1 MTTSRILPFEGVD
14 NFRDYGDYATHHGA
28 RLARGV
34 LYRSAHH
41 ARATDADLAK
51 MAALGLATVV
61 DLRRKSERER
71 EPSRRPTP
79 FAARVIE
86 NDIGD
91 VGVAPHMT
99 FVANN
104 ELTPDSVRGFMIEEY
119 RRIPFEPRHL
129 DLYRRYFQ
137 AVAAA
142 DGPVVIHC
150 AAGKDRTGLLA
161 ALTHKVVGV
170 HDDDIYED
178 YILTNAAARIEE
190 RAPLVQQTLREAT
203 GRTPSLEAVRAFLGV
218 MPDYLEA
225 AFAEIDSGHGALD
238 AYLERAL
245 GVDADV
251 KARLRARLLA

>member
-1 MTTSRILPFEGVD
+1 
-14 NFRDYGDYATHHGA
+14 
-28 RLARGV
+28 
-34 LYRSAHH
+34 
-41 ARATDADLAK
+41 
-51 MAALGLATVV
+51 MAGLGLATIV
-61 DLRRKSERER
+61 DLRRKSERDR
-71 EPSRRPTP
+71 EPSRRPAP
-79 FAARVIE
+79 FNARVIE

-104 ELTPDSVRGFMIEEY
+104 ELTPESVRGFMIEEY

-142 DGPVVIHC
+142 EGPVVIHC

-178 YILTNAAARIEE
+178 YLLTNAAARIEE
-190 RAPLVQQTLREAT
+190 RAPTVQQNIRENT
-203 GRTPSLEAVRAFLGV
+203 GRTPSVEAVRAFLGV
-218 MPDYLEA
+218 LPDYLEA

-251 KARLRARLLA
+251 KARIRARLLA

>member
-1 MTTSRILPFEGVD
+1 METSRILAFEGVD

-41 ARATDADLAK
+41 ARATDADLQR
-51 MAALGLATVV
+51 MAGLGVVTIV

-71 EPSRRPTP
+71 EPSRRPP
-79 FAARVIE
+79 DFAGRVID

-104 ELTPDSVRGFMIEEY
+104 ELTPTSVRAFMIEEY

-137 AVAAA
+137 ALASAE
-142 DGPVVIHC
+142 GPVVIHC

-178 YILTNAAARIEE
+178 YILTNVAARIEE
-190 RAPLVQQTLREAT
+190 RATVSQANIRQAT
-203 GRTPSLEAVRAFLGV
+203 GRTPTLEAVRAFLGV
-218 MPDYLEA
+218 LPDYLDA
-225 AFAEIDSGHGALD
+225 AFAEIGLGHGALD
-238 AYLERAL
+238 AYLERTL

>member
-1 MTTSRILPFEGVD
+1 MSLSRILPFEGVD
-14 NFRDYGDYATHHGA
+14 NFRDYGDYATRHGA
-28 RLARGV
+28 RLTRGI

-41 ARATDADLAK
+41 ARATEADQQRMADL
-51 MAALGLATVV
+51 GLSTVV
-61 DLRRKSERER
+61 DLRRKSERDR
-71 EPSRRPTP
+71 EPSRRPAS
-79 FAARVIE
+79 FSARVID

-91 VGVAPHMT
+91 VGLAPHMT
-99 FVANN
+99 FVATE
-104 ELTPDSVRGFMIEEY
+104 ELTPASVRAFMIEEY

-137 AVAAA
+137 ALASG
-142 DGPVVIHC
+142 DGALVIHC

-178 YILTNAAARIEE
+178 YLLTNTAARIEE
-190 RAPLVQQTLREAT
+190 RAPMSQETIRQAT
-203 GRTPSLEAVRAFLGV
+203 GRTPTLEAVRAFLGV
-218 MPDYLEA
+218 LPDYLEA
-225 AFAEIDSGHGALD
+225 AFVEIDSGHGALD